1 MKKRLRRLTALILI
15 FTWVSSW
22 LLIGTALAGSSEA
35 QAALNA
41 QQNLI
46 TDLIRVKDSADTAVL
61 DAQSQLN
68 SATIERQLAL
78 NTVSDKK
85 SALDLAQSNYDSNL
99 VQVPN
104 IVPGIVADVYTKT
117 PAGAPQRSSTAYTFC
132 KTETLGNINNSWGSG
147 NIEGCGLDRIMIHYH
162 GYITYPV
169 TTRVSFKANADD
181 GFYATIGSTQIVTDW
196 YDKGCN
202 SGSIHYFDFEANVS
216 YPIDAWYYENGGGAC
231 STLYHSSSQTNGAWQ
246 VVPASM
252 LTQDPIT
259 YSSVELDPAL
269 LVVLQQAEVEYND
282 ALLNLDNKNTAYN
295 TAQSNYM
302 DALNNQ
308 AIIKAELDNAIKQI
322 PILQE
327 QLNQAILAEATPV
340 PTEIPTPEP
349 TAIPTPVITK
359 EPTPTITESP
369 APTPT
374 VEVTVSPVITEMPTP
389 EPTEAP
395 TLVPTAEPTPEII
408 ITPTPTAE
416 PTIAPTIEP
425 SIEPVVTPIIVDTP
439 RPTVSPTPEPIATI
453 EPIFTTVPTPEVTI
467 SPIELPTVEPTIKP
481 TYVPEDTPIIIP
493 TDAPIIIPTVVPTIE
508 PTIVPELII
517 STPEPTQM
525 PIKIEIPIVPE
536 SAPIVITMPVETP
549 TPITTPDPAEAP
561 ISSAEPTSSPEPMP
575 TNIIPEI
582 SSDGVIGSAGDAAI
596 ATGIFIKNL
605 FTDPKEAL
613 KAIKAVGSSMTEEER
628 AAARK
633 VVVPAILVN
642 NIISALGGAISSR
655 SIRRV
660 RR

>member
-1 MKKRLRRLTALILI
+1 MKKRLRRLTALVLI

-22 LLIGTALAGSSEA
+22 LLIGTALADSSEA
-35 QAALNA
+35 QAALIA

-46 TDLIRVKDSADTAVL
+46 TDLIRLKDLADTAVL
-61 DAQSQLN
+61 DTQSQLN
-68 SATIERQLAL
+68 SAGIERQSAL
-78 NTVSDKK
+78 DNVSDKK

-104 IVPGIVADVYTKT
+104 IVPGIIADVYTKT
-117 PAGAPQRSSTAYTFC
+117 PAGTPQRSSTAYTFC
-132 KTETLGNINNSWGSG
+132 KTETLADINSSWGSG
-147 NIEGCGLDRIMIHYH
+147 NVEGCGLDRIMIHYH
-162 GYITYPV
+162 GYITYSA

-202 SGSIHYFDFEANVS
+202 SGSIHYFDFEANTS

-246 VVPASM
+246 IVPASM

-259 YSSVELDPAL
+259 YSSVELDPTL
-269 LVVLQQAEVEYND
+269 LIVLQQAEVEYND
-282 ALLNLDNKNTAYN
+282 ALLNLDNKNTVYN

-308 AIIKAELDNAIKQI
+308 AIIKVELDNAIKQI

-340 PTEIPTPEP
+340 PTIAPTPEP
-349 TAIPTPVITK
+349 TATPTIAPTEGPTPIITETPAATPTQEPTPVIT
-359 EPTPTITESP
+359 EVPTI
-369 APTPT
+369 
-374 VEVTVSPVITEMPTP
+374 

-408 ITPTPTAE
+408 ATPPPTAV
-416 PTIAPTIEP
+416 PTIAPMIEP
-425 SIEPVVTPIIVDTP
+425 SIEPTIIPIVVIDTP
-439 RPTVSPTPEPIATI
+439 RPTVSPTPEPVLTI
-453 EPIFTTVPTPEVTI
+453 EPTFTIVPTPEITL
-467 SPIELPTVEPTIKP
+467 SPIESPVVEPTIEP
-481 TYVPEDTPIIIP
+481 TYTPEDTPIITPTTIP
-493 TDAPIIIPTVVPTIE
+493 TAVPTIE

-517 STPEPTQM
+517 STPEPAEMPTKTEM
-525 PIKIEIPIVPE
+525 PIIPIVIPV
-536 SAPIVITMPVETP
+536 PIETP
-549 TPITTPDPAEAP
+549 TPVEVILPTETPIATV
-561 ISSAEPTSSPEPMP
+561 EPTSSPEPMP
-575 TNIIPEI
+575 INPILDI
-582 SSDGVIGSAGDAAI
+582 SIDGVIGSAGDAAI
-596 ATGIFIKNL
+596 ATGIFVKNL

-613 KAIKAVGSSMTEEER
+613 KAIKAVGSSMTEEEKE
-628 AAARK
+628 AARK

-642 NIISALGGAISSR
+642 NIISALGGAISTR
-655 SIRRV
+655 STRRV
-660 RR
+660 KV